1 MFVDEVKLKIIAGR
15 GGNGRASFFPGK
27 GGPSGGNGGNG
38 GSVFIGINKQM
49 ANLNKYSGIS
59 QFVGIDGEPGGQNRR
74 QGLHG
79 KEVTIEVPIGT
90 TVLDLNSKEQTEL
103 TEQRPRVLVCKGGDG
118 GRGNDAFKSATN
130 QTPKKATLG
139 LPGQVRDLQLIQKL
153 IADYGLIGIP
163 NAGKSTLL
171 NELTA
176 AKAQT
181 ANYAF
186 TTLEPNLGVYDKK
199 VIADIP
205 GLIEGASSGKGLGIK
220 FLKHIEKVKL
230 LIHCI
235 SAESKDVVNDFET
248 VMNELTQYN
257 AIVAKKDMIVL
268 LTKIDLVPESEVEE
282 KVAALKKVYD
292 KVYPISV
299 IDPESIA
306 TLKKLLS

>member
-1 MFVDEVKLKIIAGR
+1 MFVDEVKLKVAAGR

-49 ANLNKYSGIS
+49 ANLNKYSGIA

-103 TEQRPRVLVCKGGDG
+103 TEQRPRVLICKGGDG

-268 LTKIDLVPESEVEE
+268 LTKIDLVSEPEVEE
-282 KVAALKKVYD
+282 KIKALKTVFE

-299 IDPESIA
+299 IDPKSIES
-306 TLKKLLS
+306 LKKLL